1 MNPSPNKRMFH
12 LASNISFDMT
22 RDLLAKQV
30 VTFPLVSPC
39 RSKELALVL
48 KTPNPLEIRPQ
59 SGKMH
64 I

>member
-1 MNPSPNKRMFH
+1 MFH
-12 LASNISFDMT
+12 LASNKSFEMT

-48 KTPNPLEIRPQ
+48 KTPNPLEIQPQ